1 MPVYGSDDRWYRNI
15 FVGGAEEGRSYGTA
29 LYNGAPVSMEEYTE
43 RYHSLGRGDV
53 EQFAQ
58 VKQPAYIDG
67 NVYLNGAGHF
77 DREEV
82 FCEDAMNPEVKVTRE
97 EGAVYLEITLPRE
110 SLELPG
116 EVISTEK
123 LGMPRIV
130 EQRYENPDGSAI
142 RLEEDMAG
150 RGRGGHPAPG
160 PLEGLREGYNKVK
173 IWMHVR

>member
-1 MPVYGSDDRWYRNI
+1 M
-15 FVGGAEEGRSYGTA
+15 
-29 LYNGAPVSMEEYTE
+29 
-43 RYHSLGRGDV
+43 
-53 EQFAQ
+53 
-58 VKQPAYIDG
+58 
-67 NVYLNGAGHF
+67 YLNGAGHF

-173 IWMHVR
+173 IWMHMR